1 MPPLPIDNLNERTS
15 EFFTYT
21 TGRLASLAA
30 AATINT
36 QITIQA
42 DSDFIVEK
50 LTYACDIAAAAV
62 TISTLPAP
70 NVTVLLTSSG
80 SGQQWMNTPMNLPSL
95 FGLGWLPFILPYPRV
110 LPANSQLQIQL
121 VSYEAA
127 VANLITLNFHGRKV
141 YRLSRPIGR

>member
-42 DSDFIVEK
+42 DSDFIV
-50 LTYACDIAAAAV
+50 
-62 TISTLPAP
+62 
-70 NVTVLLTSSG
+70 
-80 SGQQWMNTPMNLPSL
+80 
-95 FGLGWLPFILPYPRV
+95 
-110 LPANSQLQIQL
+110 
-121 VSYEAA
+121 
-127 VANLITLNFHGRKV
+127 
-141 YRLSRPIGR
+141 